1 MRIKFETRVMPEQ
14 IVKDISGGPR
24 STIRSR
30 RISGSFWRGSAASTA
45 WRSRIDFGVIC
56 VRNYAPRY

>member
-30 RISGSFWRGSAASTA
+30 RISGSFW
-45 WRSRIDFGVIC
+45 
-56 VRNYAPRY
+56 